1 MSAISELGKLRQ
13 ERKFL
18 CVQSKPGPY
27 SQACLKKKPT
37 NVSIIFIKVIYH
49 LRITYKIFCLGNGFC
64 QTCEVILSE

>member
-27 SQACLKKKPT
+27 SQACLKKKTHKCFHNLYKGNLPPT
-37 NVSIIFIKVIYH
+37 NNI
-49 LRITYKIFCLGNGFC
+49 
-64 QTCEVILSE
+64 